1 MREMILNADL
11 LPQFPDRFP
20 DLLAARTQLERV
32 IKVKKRIFGLS
43 CALVSF
49 CARHKSLHARWVH
62 AKRARGGISS
72 LMVLA
77 SPSLTST
84 EIEQKMELKRGKL
97 RAQLLILVTRKAL
110 ERVTISVRSVSK
122 LGLSEE
128 HVSILKE
135 FVQ

>member
-1 MREMILNADL
+1 VRKMILNADL
-11 LPQFPDRFP
+11 LPQFPYRFP
-20 DLLAARTQLERV
+20 DLLAARTELERV
-32 IKVKKRIFGLS
+32 IEVKKRIFGLS

-49 CARHKSLHARWVH
+49 CARHQSLHARWVH
-62 AKRARGGISS
+62 AKRVRSCIGS

-77 SPSLTST
+77 SSSLTSA

-110 ERVTISVRSVSK
+110 ERVTISVRSVPK
-122 LGLSEE
+122 LSLSEE
-128 HVSILKE
+128 HVAILKE

>member
-1 MREMILNADL
+1 MILNADL

-20 DLLAARTQLERV
+20 DLLTARTQLECV
-32 IKVKKRIFGLS
+32 IKVKESIFGLS

-49 CARHKSLHARWVH
+49 CARYKSLHARWVH
-62 AKRARGGISS
+62 AKRVRGGIGS
-72 LMVLA
+72 LVVLA
-77 SPSLTST
+77 SSSLTST

-110 ERVTISVRSVSK
+110 ERVTISVRSISK